1 MSCPETCCTYASSYA
16 VSDLTTSSIGKSEGE
31 DLYEAGTA
39 LSRSE
44 AAARLRSLTPVQK
57 TALVKI
63 ARLYAQRTAYDWE
76 DLLQEAYG
84 RILAGDRSWRRDL
97 PAVPFFGGVM
107 KSIAWEWKR
116 NEGSTLDDIDVS
128 DEGAEARGAI
138 ARQDVKRVL
147 ALFNDDPIARKMVTE
162 MMMGTKGKDLRE
174 ACGLTQTA
182 YESKRKKIRRH
193 LEKIQR
199 S

>member
-1 MSCPETCCTYASSYA
+1 MSCPKSCDVYVSSYA
-16 VSDLTTSSIGKSEGE
+16 DCTAKSISKSRGE
-31 DLYEAGTA
+31 DLCEAGIA

-44 AAARLRSLTPVQK
+44 AAARLRSLTSVQK

-63 ARLYAQRTAYDWE
+63 ARIYARRTAYDWE

-97 PAVPFFGGVM
+97 PALPFFGGVM

-116 NEGSTLDDIDVS
+116 NEGSTLEDIEVS

-138 ARQDVKRVL
+138 ARLDVKRVL
-147 ALFNDDPIARKMVTE
+147 ALFNDDPMAKKVVIE
-162 MMMGTKGKDLRE
+162 MMIGTRAEDLRE
-174 ACGLTQTA
+174 ACGLTRPLSLQLCW
-182 YESKRKKIRRH
+182 SD
-193 LEKIQR
+193 
-199 S
+199 

>member
-1 MSCPETCCTYASSYA
+1 
-16 VSDLTTSSIGKSEGE
+16 
-31 DLYEAGTA
+31 
-39 LSRSE
+39 
-44 AAARLRSLTPVQK
+44 
-57 TALVKI
+57 
-63 ARLYAQRTAYDWE
+63 
-76 DLLQEAYG
+76 
-84 RILAGDRSWRRDL
+84 
-97 PAVPFFGGVM
+97 M

-138 ARQDVKRVL
+138 ARLDVKRVL

-162 MMMGTKGKDLRE
+162 MMMGTKAKDLRE

-182 YESKRKKIRRH
+182 YESKRKKIRRR
-193 LEKIQR
+193 LEKIEL